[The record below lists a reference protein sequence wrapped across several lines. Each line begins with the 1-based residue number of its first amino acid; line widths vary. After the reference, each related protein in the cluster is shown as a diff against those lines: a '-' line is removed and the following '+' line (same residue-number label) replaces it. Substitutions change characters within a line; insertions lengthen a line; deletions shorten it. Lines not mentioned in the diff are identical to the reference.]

1 MNKSSKLTKDQYGNY
16 VKEEE
21 FKKYWDDYHRLEDL
35 SMKESIRQKEERLK
49 KLDID
54 L

>member
-1 MNKSSKLTKDQYGNY
+1 MNKLSKPTKDQYGNY
-16 VKEEE
+16 INEED
-21 FKKYWDDYHRLEDL
+21 FDKYWDDYHRLEDL

-49 KLDID
+49 KLNID

>member
-1 MNKSSKLTKDQYGNY
+1 MSKSLKPIKDQYGNY
-16 VKEEE
+16 IREEE
-21 FKKYWDDYHRLEDL
+21 FDKYWDDYHKLEDL

-49 KLDID
+49 KLNID

>member
-1 MNKSSKLTKDQYGNY
+1 MNKTSKITKDQYGNY
-16 VKEEE
+16 IKEED
-21 FKKYWDDYHRLEDL
+21 FDKYWDEYHTLEDH

>member
-1 MNKSSKLTKDQYGNY
+1 MNKLSKPIKDQYGIY
-16 VKEEE
+16 IWEED
-21 FKKYWDDYHRLEDL
+21 FDKYWDAYHRLEDL

-49 KLDID
+49 KLNID

>member
-1 MNKSSKLTKDQYGNY
+1 MNKSSKPQKDQYGNY
-16 VKEEE
+16 IKEED
-21 FKKYWDDYHRLEDL
+21 FDKYWDDYHRLEDL

-49 KLDID
+49 KLNID